1 VSSRSYKILVYSH
14 DSYGLGHL
22 RRCRAIAQSL
32 AERRANL
39 SILIIAGSPLVGS
52 FSFHP
57 QVDFIRVPGV
67 VKLGNE
73 HYEPHSPGLS
83 IESLTE
89 IRSAIIAETARVFE
103 PDLFLVDKEP
113 LGLRGEVEHALHLLK
128 SRGCHL
134 VLGLR
139 DVMDEPKRLLE
150 EWTRKRAFPAL
161 EELYDHIWVYGLKE
175 IWDPLSGL
183 NLSDAVQEKVRF
195 TGYLR
200 RALTPALLPSQSF
213 HQSNEPYLLVT
224 TGGGADGDLLVD
236 SVLKAYEADPSLD
249 VKTKIVLGPLMEASD
264 QKAFLERVRRLKQLQ
279 AITFDANIECLIE
292 KAEGVISM
300 GGYNT
305 FCEILSFDKRALI
318 VPRTVPRAE
327 QYIRA
332 SRAAALGLVSAVKPL
347 QSRDP
352 SVMGLAIRAL
362 FHRAKP
368 SQVRI
373 AGLLEGLS
381 EIGLQVDQCLACPP
395 GEAVGVP
402 RLTVVARN

>member
-1 VSSRSYKILVYSH
+1 VSRRSYRVLVYSH
-14 DSYGLGHL
+14 DSFGLGHL

-32 AERRANL
+32 AEQRDDL

-83 IESLTE
+83 IASLTKL
-89 IRSAIIAETARVFE
+89 RCAIIAETAKVFE
-103 PDLFLVDKEP
+103 PDIFLVDKEP
-113 LGLRGEVEHALHLLK
+113 LGLRGEVERALHLLK
-128 SRGCHL
+128 GRGCHL

-139 DVMDEPKRLLE
+139 DVMDEPQRLSE

-161 EELYDHIWVYGLKE
+161 EELYDHIWVYGLEE
-175 IWDPLSGL
+175 IWDPLRGL
-183 NLSDAVQEKVRF
+183 NLSGGVREKLRF

-200 RALTPALLPSQSF
+200 RAVTPTLLPSQSF
-213 HQSNEPYLLVT
+213 VNGDEPYVLVT
-224 TGGGADGDLLVD
+224 TGGGADGDALVD
-236 SVLKAYEADPSLD
+236 SILRAYEADPSLG
-249 VKTKIVLGPLMEASD
+249 VNIKIVLGPFMETSD
-264 QKAFLERVRRLKQLQ
+264 QNGFLERVRRLKRVQ
-279 AITFDANIECLIE
+279 AITFDANIERLI
-292 KAEGVISM
+292 ANAAGVISM

-332 SRAAALGLVSAVKPL
+332 ARATALGLVSMLEPD

-352 SVMGLAIRAL
+352 RVMGMAIRAL
-362 FHRAKP
+362 SQRAKP
-368 SQVRI
+368 SQVHI
-373 AGLLEGLS
+373 SGLMEGLS
-381 EIGLQVDQCLACPP
+381 KIRLLVDQYLPSPP
-395 GEAVGVP
+395 AAVSGP
-402 RLTVVARN
+402 RLPAVASS